1 MVVRRNKDGRQFADG
16 LTKGERAN
24 EALVERGNTTEAYRT
39 TLAIEYRRVLQDGH
53 AASID

>member
-1 MVVRRNKDGRQFADG
+1 MPAYAIQARSCSVGTSWAPG
-16 LTKGERAN
+16 N
-24 EALVERGNTTEAYRT
+24 EALVERGNTTEAYRA